1 MMLSFWSPIKNEFV
15 SSLSVLTA
23 FAGSTDFLCKVV
35 MSENYLG
42 VDNLGRHL
50 IGESY
55 NGLRREYDRSQSRF
69 YGRGDS
75 YLKFLKSKTGR
86 NIYMGR
92 SLEIVRDH
100 LYFLPLNQ
108 SLRSDIYEYGFE
120 REFHDI
126 REYCEA
132 RFDFLFI
139 NTESFGNLS
148 TKLVLEYSRM
158 VVICLP
164 TAEWVTDLVMERYAS
179 LLPKAVLVFHGDPDS
194 GFLRRMR
201 RKYPAF
207 RDRMMFVPVTEDLK
221 EAAREGRVLEYA
233 ATEWMRRE
241 EGYESKVMQ
250 KIRYLAFSI
259 MRVEKNAEML
269 RYDEMRGLFSGR
281 NKDPFGKKYSLPDK
295 TGMVADRETV

>member
-23 FAGSTDFLCKVV
+23 YAGSTDFLCKVV

-42 VDNLGRHL
+42 ADNLGRHL

-55 NGLRREYDRSQSRF
+55 NGLRREYDRSQSRI
-69 YGRGDS
+69 YERGDS
-75 YLKFLKSKTGR
+75 FLKFLRNQTGR

-92 SLEIVRDH
+92 SLEIVPDH

-108 SLRSDIYEYGFE
+108 SLRSDIYEYGYE
-120 REFHDI
+120 REFYDI
-126 REYCEA
+126 RDYCEA
-132 RFDFLFI
+132 RFDFMFV

-148 TKLVLEYSRM
+148 TKLVLESSRM

-179 LLPKAVLVFHGDPDS
+179 LLSKAVIVFHGDPDS
-194 GFLRRMR
+194 GFLRRMK

-207 RDRMMFVPVTEDLK
+207 RNRMMFLPVTEELK
-221 EAAREGRVLEYA
+221 EAVRECRLLEFA
-233 ATEWMRRE
+233 STECMRKDA
-241 EGYESKVMQ
+241 GYESKVMQ
-250 KIRYLAFSI
+250 KIRYLAFSV
-259 MRVEKNAEML
+259 MRVERSTEVL
-269 RYDEMRGLFSGR
+269 RYEEMRGLFSGR
-281 NKDPFGKKYSLPDK
+281 NRDPYSKKYSLPDK

>member
-23 FAGSTDFLCKVV
+23 FAGATDFLCKIV

-55 NGLRREYDRSQSRF
+55 NGLRREYDRLQSGY

-75 YLKFLKSKTGR
+75 FLRFLKSKTGR

-126 REYCEA
+126 REYCDA
-132 RFDFLFI
+132 RFDFLFV
-139 NTESFGNLS
+139 NTESSGNLS

-158 VVICLP
+158 VVICIP
-164 TAEWVTDLVMERYAS
+164 TAEWVIDLVMEKYAS
-179 LLPKAVLVFHGDPDS
+179 LLPKAILVFHGDPDS

-201 RKYPAF
+201 RKFPAF
-207 RDRMMFVPVTEDLK
+207 RNKMLFIPVTKELK
-221 EAAREGRVLEYA
+221 EAVRETRVIEFA
-233 ATEWMRRE
+233 EEEQKRRE
-241 EGYESKVMQ
+241 EGAESKVMQ
-250 KIRYLAFSI
+250 KIRYLAFSA
-259 MRVEKNAEML
+259 MRVEKNSEVL
-269 RYDEMRGLFSGR
+269 RYEDMRGLFSGR
-281 NKDPFGKKYSLPDK
+281 NRDPFAKKYSLPDR